1 MTDFAAE
8 VTACQPC
15 TAAALKIRDLPLA
28 MTNPECEPWELDP
41 RERSTPYDVE
51 LLSIWGVGMDRDD
64 QKFVAVEGLHV
75 RASAIL
81 TQAERLELAREQLSK
96 GSAFRRAY
104 LCEKHFLLIAAKKLI
119 DYIDW
124 ARDLAFL
131 DDAVFGS
138 MLRLRGDIL
147 DLKITNEH
155 VIEYYQGV
163 GCRLLE
169 HWTFADE
176 LIVVDA
182 SPIAGKRI
190 GNRLDGQ
197 DMAEA
202 ASSLLIAL
210 PRHLFPGR

>member
-1 MTDFAAE
+1 
-8 VTACQPC
+8 
-15 TAAALKIRDLPLA
+15 
-28 MTNPECEPWELDP
+28 
-41 RERSTPYDVE
+41 
-51 LLSIWGVGMDRDD
+51 MDRDD
-64 QKFVAVEGLHV
+64 QKFVAVEGLH
-75 RASAIL
+75 AWATAIL

-96 GSAFRRAY
+96 GSTFRRAY

-131 DDAVFGS
+131 DDAVFAS
-138 MLRLRGDIL
+138 MLRLRAVIL

-163 GCRLLE
+163 GCQSE

-182 SPIAGKRI
+182 SPITGKRI
-190 GNRLDGQ
+190 GNRLDGREL
-197 DMAEA
+197 AEA

-210 PRHLFPGR
+210 PGHYFSGR